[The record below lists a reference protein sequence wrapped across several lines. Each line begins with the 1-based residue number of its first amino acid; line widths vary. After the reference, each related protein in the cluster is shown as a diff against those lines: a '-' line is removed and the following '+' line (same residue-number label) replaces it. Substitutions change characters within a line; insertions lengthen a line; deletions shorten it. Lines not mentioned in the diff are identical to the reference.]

1 MAGLASALPMA
12 TSGLMAALPRNGTMQ
27 HDRAE
32 LRRLI
37 ARAVDDTAVLLP
49 RAGDQGLPLLITEQ
63 FRNLASQLQH
73 SPETVRNLAGRYM
86 IADSDGHAALSRY
99 LRSSSSLDRYF
110 DETREYL
117 TCIAS
122 LHVSVSVPLSL
133 AAASSRIIKSAILN
147 SVDIATDVLH
157 DFLESGSLPITLV
170 FLLAGTRVS
179 REVALDDHNKLI
191 PASDALEVIRASSPN
206 VPEWVPL
213 DSNMSMCALVV
224 QTTVRPGTSGPDHPV
239 APVADL
245 KDLAEIG
252 TDALC
257 GFLTLISRR
266 PFHPFAQTHIIDR
279 AIIDTLPVAEHF
291 PVGGWGVVNHLVPL
305 LPSEASLPYL
315 DTHGLQSVVEGY
327 RAAGEEV
334 RRRLHI
340 PLARFRAATA
350 RLDYTDRC
358 IDLAI
363 AFEAMLTTR
372 PERHIT
378 KRLAERAAWLYAETE
393 QERSWAT
400 ERVRRFYRHRSD
412 IVHGEPVSADSDLY
426 SDAES
431 IFIVCLRNIVARQA
445 YPAWDSIDAASTL
458 DNPATADPSSIL
470 SVKHD
475 TTSWTIGELKSID
488 DALSS
493 HWQDVLDPLP
503 TGPGNGMI
511 HTYDVPAAVADLER
525 SGEPYVVADPI
536 RLRDVHPMWREVT
549 EHGDEARIWHC
560 GEDIRRHVRLWT
572 EGALKKG
579 LTVVVDS
586 TSPFLKGHGF

>member
-1 MAGLASALPMA
+1 MAVHRINETIMH
-12 TSGLMAALPRNGTMQ
+12 R
-27 HDRAE
+27 DRSE
-32 LRRLI
+32 LRSLI
-37 ARAVDDTAVLLP
+37 ARAVDNTAVLLP
-49 RAGDQGLPLLITEQ
+49 RAGDPGLSPLGTEQ
-63 FRNLASQLQH
+63 FRDLASQLQH

-86 IADSDGHAALSRY
+86 IADSDGHAALARH

-110 DETREYL
+110 DETREHL

-122 LHVSVSVPLSL
+122 PSFSVSVPLPL
-133 AAASSRIIKSAILN
+133 AAASSRIIMSAILN
-147 SVDIATDVLH
+147 SVDTATDVLH
-157 DFLESGSLPITLV
+157 DFLENGSLPITLV
-170 FLLAGTRVS
+170 LLLGGTRVS
-179 REVALDDHNKLI
+179 QEVALDDYSKLI
-191 PASDALEVIRASSPN
+191 PASDALAVIRTSSPGP
-206 VPEWVPL
+206 PEPFPL
-213 DSNMSMCALVV
+213 DGDMPMCALVLE
-224 QTTVRPGTSGPDHPV
+224 TKVRPGTYGPHDHV
-239 APVADL
+239 APVVDMEG
-245 KDLAEIG
+245 LAEIG

-266 PFHPFAQTHIIDR
+266 PFHPFAQTHMIDR
-279 AIIDTLPVAEHF
+279 KIIDTLPVAEHF

-305 LPSEASLPYL
+305 LPSKSSLPYL

-334 RRRLHI
+334 RRRLRL

-400 ERVRRFYRHRSD
+400 ERMRRFYRHRSD
-412 IVHGEPVSADSDLY
+412 IGHGEPVSADSDLY
-426 SDAES
+426 SDAAS

-445 YPAWDSIDAASTL
+445 YPAWNSIDVAGTL
-458 DNPATADPSSIL
+458 GNPATADPSSIL

-475 TTSWTIGELKSID
+475 TTSWTIGELESID
-488 DALSS
+488 GALSS

-503 TGPGNGMI
+503 AGPGNGMI
-511 HTYDVPAAVADLER
+511 HTHDVLAAVADLER
-525 SGEPYVVADPI
+525 SGEPYVVADPV

-549 EHGDEARIWHC
+549 ENNNEARIWHC
-560 GEDIRRHVRLWT
+560 GEDIRSHVRRWT
-572 EGALKKG
+572 EAALQKG

-586 TSPFLKGHGF
+586 TSSFLKGHGF